1 MAQGVP
7 VVTSKGT
14 STEEVAGGAAQ
25 LVDPLDIESIAD
37 GVVMAL
43 ANREVLADL
52 GRKRT
57 KAMSWEATAL
67 ATAQVYD
74 EVIARS

>member
-14 STEEVAGGAAQ
+14 STEEVAGDAAQ
-25 LVDPLDIESIAD
+25 LVDPFDIESIAN
-37 GVVMAL
+37 GVAMAL
-43 ANREVLADL
+43 ANRETLANL
-52 GRKRT
+52 GRNRA

-74 EVIARS
+74 EVIAHS

>member
-37 GVVMAL
+37 GVATAL
-43 ANREVLADL
+43 ANRETLADL
-52 GRKRT
+52 GRKRA

-74 EVIARS
+74 EVVARS

>member
-43 ANREVLADL
+43 ANREVLADI
-52 GRKRT
+52 GRKRA

-67 ATAQVYD
+67 ATAQVYY
-74 EVIARS
+74 EVVARS

>member
-1 MAQGVP
+1 VP

-14 STEEVAGGAAQ
+14 STEEVAGDAAQ
-25 LVDPLDIESIAD
+25 LVDPFDIESIAN
-37 GVVMAL
+37 GVATAL
-43 ANREVLADL
+43 ASRETLADL
-52 GRKRT
+52 GRNRA

-74 EVIARS
+74 EVIAHS

>member
-14 STEEVAGGAAQ
+14 STEEVAGDAAQ
-25 LVDPLDIESIAD
+25 LVDPFDIESIAN
-37 GVVMAL
+37 GVATAL
-43 ANREVLADL
+43 ASRETLADL
-52 GRKRT
+52 GRNRA

-74 EVIARS
+74 EVIAHS